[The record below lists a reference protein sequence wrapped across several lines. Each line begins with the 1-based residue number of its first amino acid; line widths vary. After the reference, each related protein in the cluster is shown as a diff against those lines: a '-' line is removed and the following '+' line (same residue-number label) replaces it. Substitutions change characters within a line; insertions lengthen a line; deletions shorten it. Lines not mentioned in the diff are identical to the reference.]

1 MLLVIGVTG
10 HTGKY
15 FLQELVKNKYKE
27 KIRFLIRKE
36 KEEAI
41 LKDTGLNYETIYGDL
56 ENIESLK
63 RACKDIDQILEIYN
77 IRYSLNVLEVAIQNN
92 VKRIIFVHTTGIF
105 SKYKMASEE
114 YKIIEKEVIEKSKN
128 NNIDITI
135 LRPTMIY
142 GDICDHN
149 ISKFIKMMDKMRI
162 YPMIAGGKAEIQP
175 VNARDLG
182 RAYYQVLINPEKTKN
197 KNYNLSGEKPIM
209 IKNMLKLILK
219 YLDKKTIFIP
229 IPMFISITVAYIL
242 KILTF
247 GKKDIVEKVLRM
259 NETRIF
265 SNEEARRDFGYTT
278 IKFEEGIKDEVRQYK
293 NKPKNESKNAIILT
307 TVPSTIE
314 QFNMININLLK
325 EMNYDVYVASNFNTP
340 GNIDKIR
347 LENFK
352 TELKNNNIK
361 IYNID
366 FSRNPLNINN
376 INAYMQLKKIF
387 NNKKFDIIHC
397 HTPICGA
404 ITRLASKKTR
414 KNGTKVIYTAHGF
427 HFYKKAPVKNWIIYY
442 PIEKVLSKYTDCLI
456 TINEEDYNLAIKKFN
471 KCKKVELVRGA
482 GIDIE
487 KFDKKLTIKEKN
499 ELKEK
504 VKLNCDDFLLLE
516 VGELN
521 KNKNQIMAIEVMKEL
536 VKINNSIK
544 LLLVGVGTQEQ
555 FYQNKIKEYNL
566 QNNVYILG
574 YRRDIPKLMK
584 ISNILLSL
592 SYREGLPVNVM
603 EAMASGLPII
613 ATDCRGNKDLIV
625 NGENG
630 YIINI
635 NNMNELKEK
644 ILFLL
649 KNKNICEQ
657 FEINSKKKIKKYG
670 NKEIKDRLKQIYA

>member
-36 KEEAI
+36 NEEAI
-41 LKDTGLNYETIYGDL
+41 LKDTGLNYEIIYGDL

-63 RACKDIDQILEIYN
+63 KACKDIDQILEIYN
-77 IRYSLNVLEVAIQNN
+77 IRYSLNVLEAAIQNN

-162 YPMIAGGKAEIQP
+162 YPMIAGGKAKIQP

-197 KNYNLSGEKPIM
+197 KNYNLSGEKPIT

-242 KILTF
+242 KTLTF
-247 GKKDIVEKVLRM
+247 GKKDIIEKVLRM

-265 SNEEARRDFGYTT
+265 SNEEARQDFEYTT
-278 IKFEEGIKDEVRQYK
+278 INFEEGIKEEIRQYRHY
-293 NKPKNESKNAIILT
+293 SKSKKAIILT

-314 QFNMININLLK
+314 QFNIINIDLLK
-325 EMNYDVYVASNFNTP
+325 EMNYDVYVASNFDTT
-340 GNIDKIR
+340 GNIDKKR

-352 TELKNNNIK
+352 NELKEK
-361 IYNID
+361 QVKLYNVC
-366 FSRNPLNINN
+366 FSRNPLSIKNFK
-376 INAYMQLKKIF
+376 AYMQVKKIF

-427 HFYKKAPVKNWIIYY
+427 HFYKKAPVKNWIVYY
-442 PIEKVLSKYTDCLI
+442 PIEKVLSKYTDCII
-456 TINEEDYNLAIKKFN
+456 TINKEDYNLAIKKFN

-487 KFDKKLTIKEKN
+487 KFDKNLTIKEKN

-504 VKLNCDDFLLLE
+504 IKLNCDDFLLLE

>member
-36 KEEAI
+36 NEEAI

-63 RACKDIDQILEIYN
+63 KACKDIDQILEIYN
-77 IRYSLNVLEVAIQNN
+77 IRYSLNVLEAAIQND

-114 YKIIEKEVIEKSKN
+114 YKIIEKEVIEKAKN

-197 KNYNLSGEKPIM
+197 KNYNLSGEKPIT

-340 GNIDKIR
+340 GNIDEIR

-361 IYNID
+361 MYNID

-471 KCKKVELVRGA
+471 KCKKIELVRGA

-487 KFDKKLTIKEKN
+487 KFDKNLTIKEKN

-521 KNKNQIMAIEVMKEL
+521 KNKNQIMAIEAMKEL

-574 YRRDIPKLMK
+574 YRRDIPKLMQ